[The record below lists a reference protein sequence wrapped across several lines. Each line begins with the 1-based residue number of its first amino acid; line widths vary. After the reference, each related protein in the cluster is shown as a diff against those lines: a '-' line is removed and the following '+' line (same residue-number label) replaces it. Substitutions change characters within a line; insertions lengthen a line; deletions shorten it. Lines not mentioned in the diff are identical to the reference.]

1 MCRQHPSKK
10 KTKNPD
16 TCWGMRQTSHSDV
29 CLIYVDLCTFCYT
42 HAQTHTTHRASMQTH
57 ACAKSTLAPA
67 MSHLTSDVCI
77 HPRCCPHKNFS
88 ASCLR
93 DFHYVLHYKASQAGA
108 TAHSAPFRPASTL
121 NWQLE
126 ARLVFCFFFGCF
138 A

>member
-1 MCRQHPSKK
+1 MNWARIIKIQKCAGSIQATKK
-10 KTKNPD
+10 PQTLVD
-16 TCWGMRQTSHSDV
+16 THSDV
-29 CLIYVDLCTFCYT
+29 CLIHVDRCTFCYT

-93 DFHYVLHYKASQAGA
+93 DFHYVLRYKASQAGA
-108 TAHSAPFRPASTL
+108 AAHSAPLKAGIHSEL
-121 NWQLE
+121 
-126 ARLVFCFFFGCF
+126 A